1 MNNKVN
7 MTMLVTLLSAS
18 SVYASPEIIITPMVG
33 YTGGGSVEDQDGKNY
48 DMKGSENYTF
58 AIETPLEKGRV
69 GFFYSNQSSELETLN
84 LSSSIQYLHFQ
95 SSIYYPAS
103 SVLSGYLG
111 LGLGASYV
119 DVDWAKDK
127 YGFSTSIFGGL
138 EYKLSDRLA
147 LNTQVRW
154 LGTVVDNDTTGV
166 CNIPSNGQDCIIRF
180 DTDWMN
186 QFQANVGLSFTF

>member
-1 MNNKVN
+1 MNNNVN
-7 MTMLVTLLSAS
+7 MMALIAFFSVSG
-18 SVYASPEIIITPMVG
+18 VYASPEIIITPMVG
-33 YTGGGSVEDQDGKNY
+33 YTGGGSVEDQDGKTF
-48 DMKGSENYTF
+48 DMEGSENFTF
-58 AIETPLEKGRV
+58 AIETPLEKGRI
-69 GFFYSNQSSELETLN
+69 GFFYSNQSSELESLD

-103 SVLSGYLG
+103 PMLSGYLG

-138 EYKLSDRLA
+138 EYKFSDRLA

-154 LGTVVDNDTTGV
+154 LGTVVDNDTSGV
-166 CNIPSNGQDCIIRF
+166 CYIPSTGQECIIRF

>member
-1 MNNKVN
+1 MNNKAN
-7 MTMLVTLLSAS
+7 MIALVALISAS
-18 SVYASPEIIITPMVG
+18 NLYAAPEIIITPMIG
-33 YTGGGSVEDQDGKNY
+33 YTSGGSVEDQDGNTY
-48 DMKGSENYTF
+48 DMEGSENFTF
-58 AIETPLEKGRV
+58 AIETPLEKGRI

-103 SVLSGYLG
+103 SALSGYLG

-119 DVDWAKDK
+119 DVGWAKDK
-127 YGFSTSIFGGL
+127 YGLSTSIFGGL
-138 EYKLSDRLA
+138 EYKVSDRLA

-154 LGTVVDNDTTGV
+154 LGTVVDNDTSGV
-166 CNIPSNGQDCIIRF
+166 CNVPSNGQDCIIRF